1 MAIDGIA
8 GPALSGLQTAQT
20 RLGVSANNVAN
31 QRSVA
36 AESLDGPSR
45 DATGSRLFQPQRVVG
60 ESLPGGGVRAQ
71 VQPVDPPSVQRFRP
85 EAADADAEGLVNR
98 PNIDLVGERVAQ
110 IAAQRAFEANLRN
123 VEAADELAGGLLDI
137 TE

>member
-8 GPALSGLQTAQT
+8 GPALSGLQAAQT

-36 AESLDGPSR
+36 AESLEGPTR
-45 DATGSRLFQPQRVVG
+45 DAAGNRLFQPQRVVA
-60 ESLPGGGVRAQ
+60 ESAPGGGVRAQ
-71 VQPVDPPSVQRFRP
+71 VQPVDPPSVQQFRP

-98 PNIDLVGERVAQ
+98 PNIDLVGERVTQ
-110 IAAQRAFEANLRN
+110 IQAQRAFEANLRSIE
-123 VEAADELAGGLLDI
+123 VADALAGDLLDI
-137 TE
+137 EE